1 MPDLLPSIRRIV
13 TEKDP
18 NGRSRIAKDA
28 PATVIH
34 LVPERPGFRVVKM
47 CGVRK
52 SPPPAFPLPTRR
64 WPRRASSL
72 RLVGPFYASWDFP
85 PEPQDP
91 AELKASHDATFK
103 GALNEAHRD
112 HAAQKHPGM
121 HETATLDYAIVLEG
135 EVWSVM
141 DEGETLLHAGDV
153 LIQRGTNHCWAN
165 RSTRTARVAF
175 ILIDGTP

>member
-1 MPDLLPSIRRIV
+1 MPDFLPSVRRIV
-13 TEKDP
+13 TEKDL
-18 NGRSRIAKDA
+18 NGRSRIAEDA

-34 LVPERPGFRVVKM
+34 LVPERPGFRVVNVWRTEESPARISAPDTTVAQK
-47 CGVRK
+47 GLV
-52 SPPPAFPLPTRR
+52 PPPGGTV
-64 WPRRASSL
+64 L
-72 RLVGPFYASWDFP
+72 RIVDFP

-91 AELKASHDATFK
+91 AALKASHDATFK

-175 ILIDGTP
+175 ILIDGMP